1 MLRLGSLLVWF
12 SWELVEE
19 QRRSSRGHLLLPK
32 ITQAH
37 ISLQPVA
44 SAVQMGLFLY
54 PFIIVLGTHLNK
66 LC

>member
-1 MLRLGSLLVWF
+1 MLRLGSLLAWF
-12 SWELVEE
+12 SWELVRE

-32 ITQAH
+32 ITQRH

-44 SAVQMGLFLY
+44 SAVQMGLFLH